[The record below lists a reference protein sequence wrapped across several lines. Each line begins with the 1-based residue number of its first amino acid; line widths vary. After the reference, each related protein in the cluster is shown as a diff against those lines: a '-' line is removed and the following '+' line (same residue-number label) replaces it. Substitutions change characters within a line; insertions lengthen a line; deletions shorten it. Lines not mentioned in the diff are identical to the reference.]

1 MLNYIILYTDRKF
14 CCQSTSLFTTTAHAH
29 IKFAYIS
36 EIANYFGLQYWL
48 KILLKQHIHAHV
60 TQQLTLHINIDGI
73 PLFKSSK
80 ISLWPILGYISE
92 FKSEPF
98 PIVVYCSD
106 KKPDPIKNYV
116 KDFIEEQLVLQQAG
130 FLYEGVLYKIKLD
143 AVICDAPAGALVK
156 CITTHNGYRCCERC
170 VQRGE
175 WCQKVILPTL
185 DAPLRTDIN
194 FYEQKDKKHH
204 CKDISPFVELGF
216 GMVTCFPLDYMH
228 LICLGV
234 MRRLLHCWLN
244 GPRGHHAKLPHNI
257 IGAVSDLLVN
267 LRPHIPREFARK
279 PRSLAEYKLW
289 KAAELRLFLLYTGPV
304 VLKGFL
310 SPAAYAN
317 FLDLSIAIRI
327 LLSPSLCQYYVDFA
341 ESLLKYFVFS
351 LSTIYGREHLV
362 YNIHSLAHIA
372 DDARKYGVLD
382 NVASFKFENYL
393 GKLKKLIRQPLSPC
407 GQIVRRLLENNRCL
421 QSVNKDDSFETFKKP
436 CYPGSV
442 PLSYRGYEQFEQYHG
457 NKFFIAIT
465 DGDNCCE
472 IKGKFGLVRCIM
484 RPKVTDLVSGYVV
497 FEEFENLSPFFM
509 EPLKSTDIYIFFVQ
523 NCSGRREV
531 CALEDISTKCI
542 LLPYKS
548 GHVLLPQLH
557 Y

>member
-1 MLNYIILYTDRKF
+1 MKIVKKKSFDTYDLPLADETKEACHVLNVLSEMYLNMNNNFSETVFTDNNKWLARDTF
-14 CCQSTSLFTTTAHAH
+14 DDEGCE
-29 IKFAYIS
+29 S
-36 EIANYFGLQYWL
+36 ETNSESYEKNDTFKNKLTDWSIRNKIANNAVSELLSICQPLYPDLPKDARTLLRTQRKVDTTQVAGGDYYYFGLQYWL
-48 KILLKQHIHAHV
+48 KILLKQHEHAHV
-60 TQQLTLHINIDGI
+60 TQQLTLQINIDGI

-98 PIVVYCSD
+98 PIAVYCSD
-106 KKPDPIKNYV
+106 KKPDPIKNYM
-116 KDFIEEQLVLQQAG
+116 KDFIEEQLVLQQTG

-143 AVICDAPAGALVK
+143 AVICDAPARALVK
-156 CITTHNGYRCCERC
+156 CITTHNGYHCCERC

-185 DAPLRTDIN
+185 DAPLRTDIS

-279 PRSLAEYKLW
+279 PRSPAEYKLW
-289 KAAELRLFLLYTGPV
+289 KATELRLFLLYTGPV

-317 FLDLSIAIRI
+317 F
-327 LLSPSLCQYYVDFA
+327 
-341 ESLLKYFVFS
+341 
-351 LSTIYGREHLV
+351 
-362 YNIHSLAHIA
+362 
-372 DDARKYGVLD
+372 
-382 NVASFKFENYL
+382 
-393 GKLKKLIRQPLSPC
+393 
-407 GQIVRRLLENNRCL
+407 
-421 QSVNKDDSFETFKKP
+421 
-436 CYPGSV
+436 
-442 PLSYRGYEQFEQYHG
+442 
-457 NKFFIAIT
+457 
-465 DGDNCCE
+465 
-472 IKGKFGLVRCIM
+472 
-484 RPKVTDLVSGYVV
+484 
-497 FEEFENLSPFFM
+497 
-509 EPLKSTDIYIFFVQ
+509 
-523 NCSGRREV
+523 
-531 CALEDISTKCI
+531 
-542 LLPYKS
+542 
-548 GHVLLPQLH
+548 
-557 Y
+557 